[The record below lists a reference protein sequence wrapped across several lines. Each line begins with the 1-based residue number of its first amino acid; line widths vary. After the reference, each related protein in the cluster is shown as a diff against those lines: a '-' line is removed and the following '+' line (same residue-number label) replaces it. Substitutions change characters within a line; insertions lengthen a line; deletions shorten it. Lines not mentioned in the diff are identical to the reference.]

1 MPSSKGL
8 SNNLRITPYYIDTL
22 NYLKN
27 KRNSVFYDFHC
38 IFQKNL
44 VYLRHCFEKCLTG
57 LFISSKYLDPKEKL
71 GLNIMC
77 CYIK

>member
-27 KRNSVFYDFHC
+27 KRNSVFLRFSLYISKKSC
-38 IFQKNL
+38 IFAA
-44 VYLRHCFEKCLTG
+44 
-57 LFISSKYLDPKEKL
+57 LF
-71 GLNIMC
+71 
-77 CYIK
+77 

>member
-27 KRNSVFYDFHC
+27 KRNSVFLAYVTFW
-38 IFQKNL
+38 
-44 VYLRHCFEKCLTG
+44 V
-57 LFISSKYLDPKEKL
+57 PKSDLSDYK
-71 GLNIMC
+71 
-77 CYIK
+77 